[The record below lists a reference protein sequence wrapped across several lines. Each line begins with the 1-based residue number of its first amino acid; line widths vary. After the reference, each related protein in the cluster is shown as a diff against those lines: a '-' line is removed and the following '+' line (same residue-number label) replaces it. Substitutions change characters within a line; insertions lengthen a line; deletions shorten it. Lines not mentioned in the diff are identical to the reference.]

1 MNIQNSFILPAGVS
15 TPFGVNNQAVDM
27 FGRKQRNA
35 GPGVL
40 PFRNGQTDP
49 VEQKRALAKKQAYK
63 MVSDTFATERRAD
76 DMVKESQESIGR
88 STESMGEA
96 KRKIKEI
103 REEQE
108 KLRLEYGV
116 EADSQEQKDM
126 EILEV
131 YNQGMEAWLEMS
143 DEDLKRA
150 RELDAQ
156 GYAGGYTEYQ
166 QRALGVS
173 KGIGGYKEDIKNAQ
187 KAIIEENAAIREM
200 TIERL
205 KHHPMVDAV
214 KEADDIL
221 ENASKEIVGMLTDE
235 AVDSMDEKFEE
246 EIEEA
251 EENKEEKKEEEEK
264 IEAAKEHREE
274 MEALANPEKAGQEY
288 NRADSSPD
296 ILEGDP
302 VTEALLKMDKVKTD
316 IQQEVSDM
324 VMKMNLVA
332 DDIKGI
338 KVDEL
343 L

>member
-1 MNIQNSFILPAGVS
+1 
-15 TPFGVNNQAVDM
+15 
-27 FGRKQRNA
+27 
-35 GPGVL
+35 
-40 PFRNGQTDP
+40 
-49 VEQKRALAKKQAYK
+49 
-63 MVSDTFATERRAD
+63 
-76 DMVKESQESIGR
+76 
-88 STESMGEA
+88 
-96 KRKIKEI
+96 
-103 REEQE
+103 
-108 KLRLEYGV
+108 
-116 EADSQEQKDM
+116 M

-235 AVDSMDEKFEE
+235 EFEE

-274 MEALANPEKAGQEY
+274 MEALANPEKAEQEY

>member
-1 MNIQNSFILPAGVS
+1 M
-15 TPFGVNNQAVDM
+15 
-27 FGRKQRNA
+27 
-35 GPGVL
+35 
-40 PFRNGQTDP
+40 
-49 VEQKRALAKKQAYK
+49 
-63 MVSDTFATERRAD
+63 
-76 DMVKESQESIGR
+76 
-88 STESMGEA
+88 
-96 KRKIKEI
+96 
-103 REEQE
+103 
-108 KLRLEYGV
+108 
-116 EADSQEQKDM
+116 
-126 EILEV
+126 
-131 YNQGMEAWLEMS
+131 
-143 DEDLKRA
+143 
-150 RELDAQ
+150 
-156 GYAGGYTEYQ
+156 
-166 QRALGVS
+166 
-173 KGIGGYKEDIKNAQ
+173 EDIKNAQ

-251 EENKEEKKEEEEK
+251 EENKEEKKEEEK

-274 MEALANPEKAGQEY
+274 MEALANPEKAEQEY